1 MEAIK
6 AKPSSKKVLPDQT
19 REPLRNDDQ
28 PDGETILFFAGQI
41 RQKQAAVKAAQ
52 KLLSRTR
59 KQALNSGL
67 VMREL
72 LEVMA
77 DADMEPEAVAAKY
90 ARRKAYSE
98 ALAVP
103 IGKQFSL
110 FDAAPR
116 GGIMTFKERGE
127 KAFQDGFARGI
138 MGENADDQAYPAGHE
153 HHTPHNEGW
162 RAGQDKL
169 LEKIGWLDQQDA
181 EAAKA
186 KEAKAKAKSKQDEEE
201 EGEDDDN
208 GDGSD
213 AGQRD
218 ADDDETPP
226 VRH

>member
-6 AKPSSKKVLPDQT
+6 AKPSSKKILPDQT
-19 REPLRNDDQ
+19 QEPLRNDDA

-41 RQKQAAVKAAQ
+41 RQKQALVKLAQ
-52 KLLSRTR
+52 KALSRTR

-67 VMREL
+67 VMKEL

-110 FDAAPR
+110 FDAPPR
-116 GGIMTFKERGE
+116 GGIPTFKERGE
-127 KAFQDGFARGI
+127 KAYQDGLARGI
-138 MGENADDQAYPAGHE
+138 MGENPDDQAYGAGHE
-153 HHTPHNEGW
+153 HHTSHNEGW

-169 LEKIGWLDQQDA
+169 LEKIGWLDAQ
-181 EAAKA
+181 EAAAEQAKA
-186 KEAKAKAKSKQDEEE
+186 DKAKAKTKQRDD
-201 EGEDDDN
+201 GDDDS
-208 GDGSD
+208 GDGRN
-213 AGQRD
+213 AGHGD
-218 ADDDETPP
+218 ADGEMPP